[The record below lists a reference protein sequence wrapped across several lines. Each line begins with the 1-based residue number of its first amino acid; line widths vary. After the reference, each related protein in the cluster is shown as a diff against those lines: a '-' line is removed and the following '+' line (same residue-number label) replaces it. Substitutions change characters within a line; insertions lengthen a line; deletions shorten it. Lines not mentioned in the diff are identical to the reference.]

1 MQYFRNIDSHQRPSD
16 NLSRRLPQSEPLA
29 RIYAY
34 GRINFRA
41 QQIVAYQSRDLKPS
55 RVLRQASTTGEY
67 EFGRHLLT
75 NEVQPEANAV
85 LMNQRQRIR
94 IIVADDHTIFRDSL
108 CKMLALESDFEIVGQ
123 AANGREVVDL
133 VAGQDPDIV
142 LLDLRMP
149 GLDGLEA
156 LRQLRSKK
164 SNAKVIVLTAVDDED
179 MYVQAVRNGASGV
192 VVKQTATELLIKSIR
207 KVHEGEI
214 WLDSKTTAAVVR
226 AFTAARQVLPFDRRP
241 LRLSN
246 REREISGLVV
256 QGFSNKEIAE
266 RLFIGEQTVKNH
278 LHNIFEK
285 LGVSNRL
292 ELALYI
298 VQHQGTPT

>member
-1 MQYFRNIDSHQRPSD
+1 M
-16 NLSRRLPQSEPLA
+16 
-29 RIYAY
+29 
-34 GRINFRA
+34 
-41 QQIVAYQSRDLKPS
+41 
-55 RVLRQASTTGEY
+55 
-67 EFGRHLLT
+67 LT

-85 LMNQRQRIR
+85 FMNRGQRIR

-123 AANGREVVDL
+123 AGNGREVVDL
-133 VAGQDPDIV
+133 VADQDPDIV

-179 MYVQAVRNGASGV
+179 MHVRAVRYGASGV

-207 KVHEGEI
+207 TVHGGEI
-214 WLDSKTTAAVVR
+214 WLDSKTTAAVIR
-226 AFTAARQVLPFDRRP
+226 AFTAARQVPPIDRRP

-256 QGFSNKEIAE
+256 QGFLNKEIAE
-266 RLFIGEQTVKNH
+266 RLFISEQTVKNH

-292 ELALYI
+292 ELALHI
-298 VQHQGTPT
+298 VQHQDKSK